1 MLDHLCEACRRHF
14 DRVREGLAAL
24 DVPFVVDDRLVRGFD
39 YYTRTTF
46 EFTAPSLDAAQNG
59 VGGGGRYDGLVEVM
73 GGPPTPGIGFGI
85 GIERLLLA
93 CDAEQAFVVE
103 PPALDAFVVDVVG
116 GATARDLTAR
126 LRRSGLRADRA
137 FDGRSMRSQLK
148 AADRSGARCAVIV
161 GPDELAAG
169 QVAIRPLRVDE
180 EQVSVPLD
188 AVVDA
193 VRQRAAKTPQR
204 APDAS
209 GTAEDEHEDEHEE
222 ENP

>member
-1 MLDHLCEACRRHF
+1 
-14 DRVREGLAAL
+14 
-24 DVPFVVDDRLVRGFD
+24 
-39 YYTRTTF
+39 
-46 EFTAPSLDAAQNG
+46 
-59 VGGGGRYDGLVEVM
+59 
-73 GGPPTPGIGFGI
+73 
-85 GIERLLLA
+85 
-93 CDAEQAFVVE
+93 
-103 PPALDAFVVDVVG
+103 
-116 GATARDLTAR
+116 
-126 LRRSGLRADRA
+126 
-137 FDGRSMRSQLK
+137 MRSQLK